1 MHFEELFERVL
12 GIFRVEEMAE
22 IELMV
27 VDGTGFGYNEKRKLN
42 WMRGKKIRE
51 VSSHVKVEL
60 VVGKMGNGKEVIF
73 GVEMGRAY
81 SDERKLLEGMI
92 GKVKARSKYILGDA
106 LYGKSVKV
114 LRKLFEKAE
123 EVIVPIKDTLHTRV
137 RDPIRKKVRRM

>member
-1 MHFEELFERVL
+1 
-12 GIFRVEEMAE
+12 
-22 IELMV
+22 MV
-27 VDGTGFGYNEKRKLN
+27 VDGTGFGYNDKRKLN

-60 VVGKMGNGKEVIF
+60 VVGRMGNGKDVIF
-73 GVEMGRAY
+73 GVAMGRVY

-106 LYGKSVKV
+106 LYGMSVKV
-114 LRKLFEKAE
+114 LRNLFEEAE

>member
-1 MHFEELFERVL
+1 ML
-12 GIFRVEEMAE
+12 GIFRVDERAE

-27 VDGTGFGYNEKRKLN
+27 VDGTGFGYNDKRKLN

-60 VVGKMGNGKEVIF
+60 VVGRMGNRKEVIF

-92 GKVKARSKYILGDA
+92 GKVEARSKYILGDA

-114 LRKLFEKAE
+114 LRNLFEKAE
-123 EVIVPIKDTLHTRV
+123 EVIVLIKDTLHTRV